1 MFIKAS
7 SDLYGKTEYFTASDF
22 RHMLYLIDGYVKTGY
37 RICEIRRADIDD
49 KNGRIDIEV
58 EYLDSKGH
66 LIHQKLLIL
75 NDELI
80 DGKMFHERHD
90 EWYPP
95 KATLL

>member
-1 MFIKAS
+1 MFVKATC
-7 SDLYGKTEYFTASDF
+7 DLYGKTEYFTASDF
-22 RHMLYLIDGYVKTGY
+22 RHIMDLMDGYVKTGY
-37 RICEIRRADIDD
+37 RICEIRRDDIDD

-95 KATLL
+95 KVTQL